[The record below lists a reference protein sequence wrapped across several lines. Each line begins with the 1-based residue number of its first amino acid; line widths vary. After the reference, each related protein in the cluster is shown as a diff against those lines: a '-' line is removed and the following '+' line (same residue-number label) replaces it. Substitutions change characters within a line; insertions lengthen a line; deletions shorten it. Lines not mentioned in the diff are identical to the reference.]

1 MKSLF
6 APWRLP
12 YLKSAKPDHCI
23 FCVGKPAD
31 DRRRYILHRSRST
44 FVIINAYPYSNG
56 HLMVA
61 PYEHASD
68 LNTLSPAALGEL
80 LATTQLAIDV
90 LRAVYK
96 PQGFN
101 VGINLGKA
109 AGAGIEEH
117 LHVHIVP
124 RWNGDTNFMS
134 TVANVR
140 VIPEDLRHAYD
151 QLLPEFRARADI
163 KFGGRYSS
171 PPDAPHRPYTRS
183 NRRGKRK

>member
-12 YLKSAKPDHCI
+12 YLKSSKPDHCI

-31 DRRRYILHRSRST
+31 DQRRYILHRGRST
-44 FVIINAYPYSNG
+44 FVIMNVYPYSNG

-61 PYEHASD
+61 PYAHASD
-68 LNTLSPAALGEL
+68 LDALSSVTLGEL
-80 LATTQLAIDV
+80 MVTTKLAIGA
-90 LRAVYK
+90 LRNVYK

-134 TVANVR
+134 TVADLR
-140 VIPEDLRHAYD
+140 VIPEDLRHAYN
-151 QLLPEFRARADI
+151 QLLPEFRTRGRTGRPHPARPA
-163 KFGGRYSS
+163 K
-171 PPDAPHRPYTRS
+171 P
-183 NRRGKRK
+183 KR

>member
-12 YLKSAKPDHCI
+12 YLKGKKPDHCI

-31 DRRRYILHRSRST
+31 DRRRYILHRSGST

-61 PYEHASD
+61 PYEHAAD
-68 LNTLSPAALGEL
+68 LNALSAAALGEL
-80 LATTQLAIDV
+80 LLTTQLAVDV
-90 LRAVYK
+90 LQNVYK

-117 LHVHIVP
+117 LHIHVVP

-151 QLLPEFRARADI
+151 QLLPEFRVRART
-163 KFGGRYSS
+163 GS
-171 PPDAPHRPYTRS
+171 PRSKTKRRRP
-183 NRRGKRK
+183 

>member
-1 MKSLF
+1 MKSLW

-12 YLKSAKPDHCI
+12 YLKGTKPDRCI

-31 DRRRYILHRSRST
+31 DRRRYILHRNQST
-44 FVIINAYPYSNG
+44 FVIMNIYPYSNG

-68 LNTLSPAALGEL
+68 FKALSPDALGEL
-80 LATTQLAIDV
+80 MVTTRQAISV
-90 LRAVYK
+90 LQAVYK

-134 TVANVR
+134 TVADLR

-151 QLLPEFRARADI
+151 QLLPAFHKR
-163 KFGGRYSS
+163 GRTGRR
-171 PPDAPHRPYTRS
+171 RPKPKRRS
-183 NRRGKRK
+183 

>member
-12 YLKSAKPDHCI
+12 YLKGKKPDHCI

-31 DRRRYILHRSRST
+31 DSGRYILHRSRST
-44 FVIINAYPYSNG
+44 FVIMNAYPYSNG

-61 PYEHASD
+61 PYEHAAD
-68 LNTLSPAALGEL
+68 LQALSSAALGEL
-80 LATTQLAIDV
+80 MSTTKLAIGV
-90 LRAVYK
+90 LQSVYK

-101 VGINLGKA
+101 VGINVGKA

-124 RWNGDTNFMS
+124 RWNGDTNFM
-134 TVANVR
+134 TTTGNVR

-151 QLLPEFRARADI
+151 QLLPEFRTRAR
-163 KFGGRYSS
+163 GR
-171 PPDAPHRPYTRS
+171 RPTRAT
-183 NRRGKRK
+183 RRS

>member
-12 YLKSAKPDHCI
+12 YLKGKKPARCI
-23 FCVGKPAD
+23 FCLGKPAD
-31 DRRRYILHRSRST
+31 DRRRYILHRSGAT
-44 FVIINAYPYSNG
+44 FVIMNAYPYSNG

-61 PYEHASD
+61 PYEHAAD
-68 LNTLSPAALGEL
+68 LRALSPAALGEL
-80 LATTQLAIDV
+80 MVTTKLAIGV
-90 LRAVYK
+90 LQAVYQ

-124 RWNGDTNFMS
+124 RWNGDTNFM
-134 TVANVR
+134 TTAANVR
-140 VIPEDLRHAYD
+140 VIPEDLRHAYG
-151 QLLPEFRARADI
+151 QLRPKFPAQARTV
-163 KFGGRYSS
+163 GR
-171 PPDAPHRPYTRS
+171 RPRRTR
-183 NRRGKRK
+183 RRP